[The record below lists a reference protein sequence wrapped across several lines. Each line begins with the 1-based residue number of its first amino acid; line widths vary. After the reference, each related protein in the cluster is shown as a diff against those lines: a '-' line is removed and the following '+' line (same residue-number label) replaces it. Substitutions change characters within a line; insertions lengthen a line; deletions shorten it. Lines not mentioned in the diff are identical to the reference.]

1 MTDSEF
7 RFASIPEAVAEI
19 AAGRMVI
26 VVDDEDR
33 ENEGDLVCAADA
45 VTVEHTNFMATHA
58 RGLICVPMTAE
69 RLEELAIPQM
79 VTDNT
84 DSHGTAFC
92 VSVDHV
98 RNSTGISAHDRAETV
113 QALVDP
119 ASVPTDFRRPGHM
132 FPLRYRE
139 GGVLRRAGHTEASV
153 DLARMAGRYPAAVIC
168 EIMHADGTM
177 ARLPELIEYAREHEL
192 LICTIADLIKYRRRS
207 EKLVER
213 AGEAIL
219 TTEFGPFRAI
229 SYRSVLDDIEHLA
242 LVRGDVAGD
251 AAALVRVHSEC
262 LTGDVF
268 GSRRCDCGLQLREAM
283 RRIAEE
289 GSGVLLYFR
298 GHEGRGIGL
307 MHKLRAYALQ
317 EQGRD
322 TVEANIE
329 LGFAPD
335 QRDYGIGAQILADL
349 GVRRMRLLTNNP
361 RKRAGIDGY
370 GLQIVGREPLVTTP
384 NPENIAYL
392 RAKQAK
398 LGHLLDGIEGYDG
411 GAPEEPQSAPHV

>member
-1 MTDSEF
+1 MTEEI
-7 RFASIPEAVAEI
+7 RFASIPDAVSDI
-19 AAGRMVI
+19 AAGKMVI
-26 VVDDEDR
+26 VVDDANR
-33 ENEGDLVCAADA
+33 ENEGDLVCAADLCSA
-45 VTVEHTNFMATHA
+45 EHVNFMATHA
-58 RGLICVPMTAE
+58 RGLICTPMTGA
-69 RLEELAIPQM
+69 RLDELRISQM
-79 VTDNT
+79 VMDNT

-92 VSVDHV
+92 VAVDHV
-98 RNSTGISAHDRAETV
+98 GNSTGISAADRAQTI

-119 ASVPTDFRRPGHM
+119 AAKAEDFRRPGHT

-153 DLARMAGRYPAAVIC
+153 DLARMAGREPAAVIC
-168 EIMHADGTM
+168 EIMHPDGTM
-177 ARLPELIEYAREHEL
+177 SRLPDLARFASEHGL
-192 LICTIADLIKYRRRS
+192 LMCTIADLIKYRRQS
-207 EKLVER
+207 ERLVVR
-213 AGEAIL
+213 TGEA
-219 TTEFGPFRAI
+219 TVQTEFGPFRAI
-229 SYRSVLDDIEHLA
+229 AYSSVLDGIEHFA
-242 LVRGDVAGD
+242 LVRGDVAATQG
-251 AAALVRVHSEC
+251 ALVRVHSEC

-268 GSRRCDCGLQLREAM
+268 GSKRCDCGLQLREAM

-335 QRDYGIGAQILADL
+335 QRDYGIGAQILVDL
-349 GVRRMRLLTNNP
+349 GVRSMRLLTNNP
-361 RKRAGIDGY
+361 RKRAGIEGY
-370 GLQIVGREPLVTTP
+370 GLRIVGREPLMTVP
-384 NPENIAYL
+384 NPENIEYL

-398 LGHLLDGIEGYDG
+398 LGHLLDGYDRYDG
-411 GAPEEPQSAPHV
+411 PTRQE